1 MAEAGGYYIA
11 AKPLLSIIQTA
22 AKEEEEEGE
31 KIENMRLSSFV
42 WQTFAIIFLL
52 F

>member
-1 MAEAGGYYIA
+1 MVEDGGYYIA

-22 AKEEEEEGE
+22 AKEEEEGE